1 MTRQKSPGRPGGV
14 AREPR
19 FGPLNGP
26 GPRPASTPRFIPWLL
41 GLALGLAACRGPA
54 ARPAEPLAQDP
65 SASGPGTPAAAPL
78 AAPGETAP
86 GWRAEVLLD
95 VAPTGIWC
103 VAPFEVFPQYAET
116 ELVALDDLG
125 RAHVI
130 ISYGGRWTV
139 QSTGPEGSWLGVA
152 ASADVD
158 PRIAGPEI
166 YLGAE
171 SGRLWQLVGHRREGV
186 IDRRLIAQL
195 DGRPIHALVAGQ
207 FGPQAG
213 QNSLLAFTE
222 PAEVWRL
229 TPKPVE
235 FDGFEAELLSPLDG
249 RVRQAI
255 AVDVPGGGQRALCAS
270 RSGWVGWID
279 AANAAAPEKLHSLD
293 FGRGRLALSPGSTT
307 AAGAAY
313 STAEDGTIWKHR
325 WAPGVEPLSRRIFRG
340 PMGPRGIACGRFN
353 PDDNTE
359 SVAIFGYSGSV
370 QLLTPPP
377 SGDGEWNAT
386 TLFTDRDPNGTVQRG
401 HYLARVE
408 LDGRN
413 DTDEL
418 VLCGYSGRVTLLAR
432 RF

>member
-1 MTRQKSPGRPGGV
+1 
-14 AREPR
+14 
-19 FGPLNGP
+19 
-26 GPRPASTPRFIPWLL
+26 
-41 GLALGLAACRGPA
+41 
-54 ARPAEPLAQDP
+54 
-65 SASGPGTPAAAPL
+65 
-78 AAPGETAP
+78 
-86 GWRAEVLLD
+86 LD
-95 VAPTGIWC
+95 
-103 VAPFEVFPQYAET
+103 VFPQYAET

-158 PRIAGPEI
+158 PRIAGREI

-207 FGPQAG
+207 FGPQTG

-229 TPKPVE
+229 TPKPAE

-279 AANAAAPEKLHSLD
+279 ADQAAVPEKLHSLE

-307 AAGAAY
+307 SAGAAY

-340 PMGPRGIACGRFN
+340 PMGPRGIACGRFT

-370 QLLTPPP
+370 QLLTPPA
-377 SGDGEWNAT
+377 SGEGEWNAT
-386 TLFTDRDPNGTVQRG
+386 TLFTDRDPDGTVQRG

-413 DTDEL
+413 TTDEL